1 MRQLLI
7 GLSLALCLGPLAAG
21 SSAQSTFREEG
32 LHSARPGLYAIRGAT
47 IHVSGAEQIEG
58 GTVVLLHDKILAVGK
73 ELDVPAGAIVIDGTG
88 KHLYPGL
95 IDSYVGYTAELP
107 PVGEA
112 TANANSRITP
122 QLQLSEVFKLD
133 QLNAAERRAA
143 GFTNALVAP
152 TAGIIRGTSFLTHLP
167 KTQSNRTVLSPVVA
181 MQARLTLDRAFG
193 GGPGGGYPSSP
204 MGAYALARQTL
215 LDAKWYRDAWQVARI
230 KPEVPRPEVNA
241 SLEALQPV
249 LTGALPLMVE
259 TTNELFV
266 LRARRFA
273 DEFGLRLVV
282 VGNGNEYRRLDDVVA
297 TRAPLVLPLD
307 FPKAPKV
314 GSPADVLDVALETLM
329 HWDHAP
335 GNPAALVKAGATIA
349 FSTQGLE
356 KPGDWRSQIRRAI
369 ERGLDPGVALDAW
382 TRVPAKL
389 YGVEDQ
395 LGTVAGGKLANL
407 VITNGPLFEEK
418 TKILETWVLGERF
431 EHQPAPL
438 RQFAGI
444 WHLKSD
450 ADPLMSLYLVVR
462 DEGKVTSAIRKSAEP
477 NPEDPDLELKGVEA
491 GGVRLSGTLEAAK
504 LGGTGTALLELIV
517 DRPGE
522 GLGTL
527 AFADGRSL
535 KFQSTRVG
543 DAEKAAPRGGRGRGQ
558 KEGGGESIAGSDAAP
573 ATEAKKP
580 DGAPEGT
587 AVAETSQEAQTK
599 PPADQGAEAGKSAE
613 QVADQSK
620 SSPADTA
627 PLYGVN
633 YPLGDFGRE
642 QPPAAPGRVLFVNAT
657 VWTCGPEGK
666 LEGAAVLVEGGLI
679 TRIVKSGEALPAA
692 DLTIDALGRHLTPG
706 IIDCHSHMAT
716 DSGVNEGSQAIT
728 AEVRIGDFVDCD
740 DLNIIRQLA
749 GGVTCVNVLHGSA
762 NPIGGQNQVIK
773 LRWGRNDE
781 QLKFVEAPPGIKFAL
796 GENVKRSSSPQPST
810 RYPRSRMGVEQLMQD
825 SFRAAKEYEARKAEY
840 QRTRSGLPPRIDLEL
855 ETLAEIVRGERWIHC
870 HSYRQD
876 EILALLRVLEEHHI
890 TIGSLQHI
898 LEGYKVAEA
907 MAKHGAMAS
916 AFSDW
921 WAYKVEVY
929 DAIPQAG
936 ALMHQQGIVVSFNS
950 DDAELARHLNH
961 EAAKAVRYGN
971 VPEDEALKFV
981 TLNPAKQLRIDRYVG
996 SIEVGKQA
1004 DLALWSGH
1012 PLDTL
1017 SRCEQTW
1024 VDGIKYFDREEQ
1036 AALSK
1041 QQAEMKLQLVQKAL
1055 GAKQTAGGVES
1066 KVDPASLWLRHDEYC
1081 HGHAHDEASGDQADA
1096 EFLDLLLYHGNHAGH
1111 NHGDGIQ
1118 RKPR

>member
-1 MRQLLI
+1 MRQQFF
-7 GLSLALCLGPLAAG
+7 GLCLALFLTPLVTGAL
-21 SSAQSTFREEG
+21 AQSTFREEG
-32 LHSARPGLYAIRGAT
+32 LHTARPGLFAIRGAT
-47 IHVSGAEQIEG
+47 IHVSGSEQIEG

-73 ELDVPAGAIVIDGTG
+73 DLEIPAGAVVIDGSG
-88 KHLYPGL
+88 KHVYAGL
-95 IDSYVGYTAELP
+95 VDGYLGYTAEVPGL
-107 PVGEA
+107 GEA

-152 TAGIIRGTSFLTHLP
+152 TAGIIRGTSFIAHLS
-167 KTQSNRTVLSPVVA
+167 KTQSNRTVLAPNVA

-193 GGPGGGYPSSP
+193 PGGGGAGGGTGYPSSP
-204 MGAYALARQTL
+204 MGAFALARQTL
-215 LDAKWYRDAWQVARI
+215 LDAQWYRDAWQAARI
-230 KPEVPRPEVNA
+230 RPEVSRPDVNA

-249 LTGALPLMVE
+249 LTGSLPLMVE

-282 VGNGNEYRRLDDVVA
+282 MGNGNEYRRLAEVVA

-314 GSPADVLDVALETLM
+314 SSPADVLDLSLETLM

-335 GNPAALVKAGATIA
+335 GNPGALVKAGATIA
-349 FSTQGLE
+349 FTTQGLE

-389 YGVEDQ
+389 YGVDDQ
-395 LGTVAGGKLANL
+395 LGTVTAGKLANL
-407 VITNGPLFEEK
+407 VLSNGPLFEEK

-431 EHQPAPL
+431 EHQPAAL
-438 RQFAGI
+438 RAFPGI

-462 DEGKVTSAIRKSAEP
+462 DEGKISGAIRKSVEP
-477 NPEDPDLELKGVEA
+477 NPDDPELELKGAETA
-491 GGVRLSGTLEAAK
+491 GVRLSGSLEATK
-504 LGGTGTALLELIV
+504 LGGTGTALMELVV

-522 GLGTL
+522 GLGSL
-527 AFADGRSL
+527 AFSDGRSL
-535 KFQSTRVG
+535 KFQAVRVG
-543 DAEKAAPRGGRGRGQ
+543 EAEKAAPRGSRNRS
-558 KEGGGESIAGSDAAP
+558 E
-573 ATEAKKP
+573 
-580 DGAPEGT
+580 
-587 AVAETSQEAQTK
+587 
-599 PPADQGAEAGKSAE
+599 QGAEKEVASAAGETPPAEEKKPESVAPDSEAPAVAQTSEEKAAKPQIDEGSDPAKSKPA
-613 QVADQSK
+613 K
-620 SSPADTA
+620 ADTA

-642 QPPAAPGRVLFVNAT
+642 QVPVAAGRVLFVNAT

-679 TRIVKSGEALPAA
+679 ARIFKAGEALPPA
-692 DLTIDALGRHLTPG
+692 DLTIDAAGRHLTPG

-749 GGVTCVNVLHGSA
+749 GGVTTVNVLHGSA
-762 NPIGGQNQVIK
+762 NPIGGQNQVLK

-781 QLKFVEAPPGIKFAL
+781 QMKFVEAPPGIKFAL
-796 GENVKRSSSPQPST
+796 GENVKRSGSPQPST

-825 SFRAAKEYEARKAEY
+825 AFRAAKEYDARKAEY
-840 QRTRSGLPPRIDLEL
+840 QRTRSGLPPRVDLEL

-876 EILALLRVLEEHHI
+876 EILALLRVLEEHQI
-890 TIGSLQHI
+890 RIGSLQHI

-950 DDAELARHLNH
+950 DDPELARHLNH

-971 VPEDEALKFV
+971 VPEEEALKFV
-981 TLNPAKQLRIDRYVG
+981 TLNPARQLRIEHLVG
-996 SIEVGKQA
+996 SIEPGKQA

-1024 VDGIKYFDREEQ
+1024 VDGIKYFDRIEQ
-1036 AALSK
+1036 AELTK
-1041 QQAEMKLQLVQKAL
+1041 QQAEMKRQLVQKAL
-1055 GAKQTAGGVES
+1055 GAKQTAGGVEA
-1066 KVDPASLWLRHDEYC
+1066 KVDPASLWLRHDEFC
-1081 HGHAHDEASGDQADA
+1081 HGHAKDDGSGAQEDA
-1096 EFLDLLLYHGNHAGH
+1096 EFLDLLLYQGDHTGH
-1111 NHGDGIQ
+1111 NHGDGSQ